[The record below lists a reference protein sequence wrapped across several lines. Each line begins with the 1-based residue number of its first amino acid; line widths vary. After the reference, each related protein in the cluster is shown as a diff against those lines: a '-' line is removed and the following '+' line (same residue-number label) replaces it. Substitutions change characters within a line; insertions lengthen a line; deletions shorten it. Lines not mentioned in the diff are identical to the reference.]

1 MIKKEFKEKQSA
13 EIDPNLFMKNSIVQG
28 DIATVQLDDILKAVC
43 QSNVLLERLV
53 ALFSVHGYNGADEKI
68 EDLRRRG
75 IR

>member
-1 MIKKEFKEKQSA
+1 MIKKELKTKEA
-13 EIDPNLFMKNSIVQG
+13 EIDPNLFMKNMIVQG

-53 ALFSVHGYNGADEKI
+53 ALFSVHGYDGADEKI